1 MKLSSVIFLL
11 PFFFPILLSSNTQDD
26 YKKNALC
33 VEIYT
38 EGVGW
43 THTFGEGKCP
53 PGSNKGSNENQQNID
68 KISTIVEV
76 TKNAQQAVIALGELS
91 RQKRITNNLN
101 KNQVIN
107 KFRYVS
113 VSKTNKPEEGDSF
126 FKLVS
131 EENVELSIGIG
142 GVVLFLVQG
151 NIQNCFTPKF
161 DTNYPYKSGKWFIL
175 QDQPLCNIPGEDA
188 EYFYPFYSNE
198 NQPTYNSIH
207 PVTFDYK
214 KRKDLY
220 RICVKVTQKIACK
233 DKAKFN
239 IDFKKSLGFV
249 YNLESPKKMVIVSKF
264 DGNLVDIIESYFDT
278 EKKDFVEILRTVDI
292 NKDKTLYFFD
302 QKIEILRV
310 QDNELV
316 YKIVK
321 EIDRANS

>member
-1 MKLSSVIFLL
+1 
-11 PFFFPILLSSNTQDD
+11 
-26 YKKNALC
+26 
-33 VEIYT
+33 
-38 EGVGW
+38 
-43 THTFGEGKCP
+43 
-53 PGSNKGSNENQQNID
+53 
-68 KISTIVEV
+68 
-76 TKNAQQAVIALGELS
+76 
-91 RQKRITNNLN
+91 
-101 KNQVIN
+101 
-107 KFRYVS
+107 
-113 VSKTNKPEEGDSF
+113 
-126 FKLVS
+126 LVS

-161 DTNYPYKSGKWFIL
+161 DTNYPYKSGNWFIL